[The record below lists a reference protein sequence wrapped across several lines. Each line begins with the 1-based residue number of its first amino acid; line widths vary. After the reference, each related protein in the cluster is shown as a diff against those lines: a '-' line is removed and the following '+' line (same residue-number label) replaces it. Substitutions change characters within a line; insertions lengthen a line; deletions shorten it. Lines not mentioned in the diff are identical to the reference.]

1 MCNLKHMKL
10 TVMIM
15 VTMLNLVPCFLRAA
29 AELPDPTRPA
39 DYMVPG
45 NIQIEELPRE
55 LIDWSV
61 TAIRI
66 TDSDRSA
73 IVNGRLVRVGDE
85 VGPAKILEI
94 QPTSVILD
102 YENKQV
108 VVRLFSNAI
117 QKKMREN

>member
-1 MCNLKHMKL
+1 MKK

-15 VTMLNLVPCFLRAA
+15 VTMLNSIPGFLLAA

-39 DYMVPG
+39 DYITVPG
-45 NIQIEELPRE
+45 NIQVEELPKE

-66 TDSDRSA
+66 AGNDRSA

-85 VGPAKILEI
+85 LGPAKILEI
-94 QPTSVILD
+94 QSTSVILD

-108 VVRLFSNAI
+108 VVRLFSNVI
-117 QKKMREN
+117 QKKTREN